1 MLFLIN
7 KISEPLAYIMRWLY
21 SITENYAVA
30 LFLFALIAAIICLPL
45 TILSRRNMIIKA
57 KMSPELTELQKKF
70 AKPKDAPVASPDK
83 TLEEREAIL
92 AADRERQKEH
102 NQAIADVYMKHGYKP
117 WGNWIAVVIKYIFI
131 IAVFGVVTSPLTH
144 ICSLPDN
151 VTDEIIELASTYNN
165 ADTTSQLQA
174 FEIMK
179 QNFDK
184 FSLTIP
190 EISSYFK
197 TVDELP
203 NLSIFDGYIDMAGIP
218 SLKHPSSLL
227 FFPAIVYI
235 AGFIQTALS
244 KLIESYRL
252 KKSKI
257 NHKKK
262 PTGMLL
268 AELASIVIS
277 PLLLTYFAFKVPPM
291 LSLYYVANTIISTFI
306 SAILAFA
313 MPLPY
318 IKNPQEFESAETP
331 ISTSS
336 ADIENVINETFASSC

>member
-1 MLFLIN
+1 
-7 KISEPLAYIMRWLY
+7 
-21 SITENYAVA
+21 
-30 LFLFALIAAIICLPL
+30 
-45 TILSRRNMIIKA
+45 
-57 KMSPELTELQKKF
+57 
-70 AKPKDAPVASPDK
+70 
-83 TLEEREAIL
+83 
-92 AADRERQKEH
+92 
-102 NQAIADVYMKHGYKP
+102 
-117 WGNWIAVVIKYIFI
+117 
-131 IAVFGVVTSPLTH
+131 
-144 ICSLPDN
+144 
-151 VTDEIIELASTYNN
+151 
-165 ADTTSQLQA
+165 
-174 FEIMK
+174 
-179 QNFDK
+179 
-184 FSLTIP
+184 
-190 EISSYFK
+190 
-197 TVDELP
+197 
-203 NLSIFDGYIDMAGIP
+203 MAGIP

-235 AGFIQTALS
+235 TGFIQTALS

-318 IKNPQEFESAETP
+318 IKNPQEFESAKTP